1 MKPAKVLLFVYAV
14 FAILFLLAVVYPDEG
29 LDLGCCKFDF
39 AKPHDIFSLPEK
51 KELKA
56 EIKEELKDAD
66 KLIKEASNDIVEDT
80 SNAEITGQIISQD
93 TVVAADTAKKVEASE
108 LKKNIVPIQF
118 KDEKDR
124 KNFWRFFSKALRS
137 KHDVLRVL
145 YYGDSQIEADRITS
159 FLRYKLQRLF
169 GGYGPGMVPPVNF
182 VSFFSLKQWNDDSWH
197 RYSIMQYK
205 KNGVY
210 HGRYG
215 ILAGFADYDTS
226 SSIGEHTLIF
236 EKANHSYSNTKK
248 FDEMTMFYGLDSGDV
263 VLKVFADGNLLDF
276 TSLKP
281 NDLGVYKLAL
291 PSGTEKVELKFSG
304 NGKPDIYA
312 VSFDAKH
319 GVAVDNI
326 AIRGC
331 SGTFFTKLDRRHFS
345 KFFDKIKVG
354 LVVLE
359 FGGNVMPYMKDE
371 KDCESYGRYFSSQLS
386 LLRRILKGIPILVVG
401 PADMSV
407 KQNGNFVT
415 YPLLSKVRDEMR
427 KAAFANGVGFW
438 DMYEAMGGEN
448 SMPAWVDAGLATT
461 DYTHFTSKG
470 AVVIANMLNNAIMNE
485 FYTYK
490 SSK

>member
-14 FAILFLLAVVYPDEG
+14 LAILFLLAVVYPEEG
-29 LDLGCCKFDF
+29 IDFGCCKFDF
-39 AKPHDIFSLPEK
+39 TKPHEIFSLPEK

-66 KLIKEASNDIVEDT
+66 KLIKEASLDL
-80 SNAEITGQIISQD
+80 SND
-93 TVVAADTAKKVEASE
+93 TVKAIDSTQVLMHDGTVTDTLLKKIETSE
-108 LKKNIVPIQF
+108 LKKNIVPILF

-124 KNFWRFFSKALRS
+124 KKFWSFFAKALKSR
-137 KHDVLRVL
+137 HNVLRVL

-159 FLRYKLQRLF
+159 FLRFKLQKIF

-182 VSFFSLKQWNDDSWH
+182 VSFFSLKQWNDDTWH

-205 KNGVY
+205 KNSII
-210 HGRYG
+210 HGKYG

-226 SSIGEHTLIF
+226 SDIAEHTLTF
-236 EKANHSYSNTKK
+236 EKARNSYFNTKK
-248 FDEMTMFYGLDSGDV
+248 FDELTLFYSLDSGEV
-263 VLKVFADGNLLDF
+263 VLKVFADGNLIDF
-276 TSLKP
+276 TSLEP
-281 NDLGVYKLAL
+281 NDLGIYSLSL
-291 PSGTEKVELKFSG
+291 PRHFNKIQLKFSG
-304 NGKPDIYA
+304 YGKPKIYA
-312 VSFDAKH
+312 VSFDYKH

-331 SGTFFTKLDRRHFS
+331 SGTFFTKLNTRHFL

-359 FGGNVMPYMKDE
+359 FGGNVLPYMKSE
-371 KDCESYGRYFSSQLS
+371 KDCENYGRYFSAQISF
-386 LLRRILKGIPILVVG
+386 LKRVLHRVPILVIG
-401 PADMSV
+401 PADMSK
-407 KQNGNFVT
+407 KQNGNLIT
-415 YPLLSKVRDEMR
+415 YPLLVKVRDELK
-427 KAAFANGVGFW
+427 KAAFANGAGFW
-438 DMYEAMGGEN
+438 DMYDAMGGEN
-448 SMPAWVDAGLATT
+448 SMPSWVDAGLATS